1 MGAIV
6 TTKSG
11 RIEGGS
17 ENGVHVFRGI
27 PYAAPT
33 GGANRFKAPQPV
45 SPWDGVRDGTKNG
58 LISHQPPLPPPF
70 GQPLP
75 PAGDDCLNLTVW
87 TPDPGAAK
95 LPVFVWIH
103 GGAFFGGSSIEP
115 VYNGSSF
122 ARNGVVCVTINYRL
136 GAQGFWNLS
145 EHFPEFPDSGNLG
158 LLDQIAALQWVHDN
172 IASFGGDPSRVTIGG
187 ESAGG
192 MSVGSLLAAPKV
204 KGLFSQAIPQ
214 SGAGHNGISAPT
226 TAKIAKNLL
235 DRVGVKPGDSTALA
249 NLDPLVL
256 LAAQVEMTTE
266 IQTLRDPNVFGEAA
280 VASMALQPTYFTDVL
295 PQRPIDAITA
305 GSAAGIPVLVGSTL
319 EESLVFV
326 VAMAEMFSDE
336 LVSGMATA
344 TFGDA
349 QKATNALK
357 MYRGNRPDAPPHVI
371 SAAFDTDRMFTI
383 PAIRLAEA
391 QLAHTKNVWSYRFDW
406 RTPLLGG
413 ALGAC
418 HALEL
423 AFVFNTI
430 GDPNAAFLAGPD
442 APQTL
447 ADAVH
452 KSWVSFI
459 ANGDPNHSGVPAWD
473 RYDTA
478 RRTTLLFD
486 TACSVA
492 SNPRSEELALW
503 AGII

>member
-1 MGAIV
+1 MGVIV
-6 TTKSG
+6 STKSG

-33 GGANRFKAPQPV
+33 GGANRYKAPQPA
-45 SPWDGVRDGTKNG
+45 PAWDGVRDGTKNG
-58 LISHQPPLPPPF
+58 LISFQPPLPPPF

-87 TPDPGAAK
+87 TPDPGASK

-122 ARNGVVCVTINYRL
+122 AKNGVVCVTINYRL
-136 GAQGFWNLS
+136 GAQGFWNLA
-145 EHFPEFPDSGNLG
+145 ELFPEFPDSGNLG
-158 LLDQIAALQWVHDN
+158 LLDQIAALRWVQEN
-172 IASFGGDPSRVTIGG
+172 IASFGGDPNRVTVGG

-192 MSVGSLLAAPKV
+192 MSVGSLLASPKA
-204 KGLFSQAIPQ
+204 KGLFQQAIPQ

-226 TAKIAKNLL
+226 TTKIAKNLL
-235 DRVGVKPGDSTALA
+235 ARVGVKPGDSAALA
-249 NLDPLVL
+249 ALDPQVL
-256 LAAQVEMTTE
+256 LAAQVDMTTE
-266 IQTLRDPNVFGEAA
+266 IQTQRDPNVFGEAA

-295 PQRPIDAITA
+295 PQRPIDAIAA
-305 GSAAGIPVLVGSTL
+305 GSAAGIPILVGTTL

-326 VAMAEMFSDE
+326 VAMADMFSDE
-336 LVSGMATA
+336 LVNGMAVA

-349 QKATNALK
+349 QKAENALK
-357 MYRGNRPDAPPHVI
+357 MYRGNRPDAPAHVI
-371 SAAFDTDRMFTI
+371 SAAFDTDRMFTV

-391 QLAHTKNVWSYRFDW
+391 QLAHTKDVWSYRFDW

-423 AFVFNTI
+423 AFVFNTVS
-430 GDPNAAFLAGPD
+430 DPAAAFLAGPD
-442 APQTL
+442 APQAV

-452 KSWVSFI
+452 QSWVSFI
-459 ANGDPNHSGVPAWD
+459 TKGNPHHGGLPAWD
-473 RYDTA
+473 RYDTNK
-478 RRTTLLFD
+478 RTTLLFD
-486 TACSVA
+486 STCSVA
-492 SNPRSEELALW
+492 SNPRADELALW
-503 AGII
+503 DGII

>member
-214 SGAGHNGISAPT
+214 SGAGIQHHHHGILIRSNTTAATTRSLTTRQQWSISA
-226 TAKIAKNLL
+226 
-235 DRVGVKPGDSTALA
+235 RST
-249 NLDPLVL
+249 P
-256 LAAQVEMTTE
+256 
-266 IQTLRDPNVFGEAA
+266 
-280 VASMALQPTYFTDVL
+280 FT
-295 PQRPIDAITA
+295 
-305 GSAAGIPVLVGSTL
+305 
-319 EESLVFV
+319 
-326 VAMAEMFSDE
+326 
-336 LVSGMATA
+336 
-344 TFGDA
+344 
-349 QKATNALK
+349 
-357 MYRGNRPDAPPHVI
+357 
-371 SAAFDTDRMFTI
+371 
-383 PAIRLAEA
+383 
-391 QLAHTKNVWSYRFDW
+391 
-406 RTPLLGG
+406 
-413 ALGAC
+413 
-418 HALEL
+418 
-423 AFVFNTI
+423 
-430 GDPNAAFLAGPD
+430 
-442 APQTL
+442 
-447 ADAVH
+447 
-452 KSWVSFI
+452 
-459 ANGDPNHSGVPAWD
+459 
-473 RYDTA
+473 
-478 RRTTLLFD
+478 
-486 TACSVA
+486 
-492 SNPRSEELALW
+492 
-503 AGII
+503 